1 MIPFHHRRPGLVG
14 AILTCD
20 EINAELIADGQHVS
34 PEAMEILLRCKGT
47 HRVHLITDNTIWA
60 GVPNGSYKDGDRTIV
75 KDDLQAYVV
84 DGTLIGS
91 VAPMN
96 LCVANMVRSVGSSLV
111 DAVKMATLNPA
122 AVIGVDDRKG
132 SLEPGKDAD
141 LVVIDEEVEVYITM
155 VRGQVVYRAS

>member
-1 MIPFHHRRPGLVG
+1 
-14 AILTCD
+14 
-20 EINAELIADGQHVS
+20 
-34 PEAMEILLRCKGT
+34 
-47 HRVHLITDNTIWA
+47 
-60 GVPNGSYKDGDRTIV
+60 V

-111 DAVKMATLNPA
+111 DAVKMASLNPA

-132 SLEPGKDAD
+132 DLEPGKDAD

>member
-1 MIPFHHRRPGLVG
+1 
-14 AILTCD
+14 
-20 EINAELIADGQHVS
+20 
-34 PEAMEILLRCKGT
+34 
-47 HRVHLITDNTIWA
+47 
-60 GVPNGSYKDGDRTIV
+60 V

-111 DAVKMATLNPA
+111 DAVKMASLNPV

-132 SLEPGKDAD
+132 DLEPGKDAD